1 MHKVVVMQTQDRSAG
16 VKGSL
21 KALGL
26 NPVKGKEVLIKPN
39 FNTADIAPGSTH
51 NDTLAA
57 LIDEIW
63 EMGASDISLGERS
76 FPETKAVMTQKGV
89 LSLLEQKQVRLLDF
103 DQLADRDWVKCK
115 PEGTLWKDGFRVAR
129 PILEAECL
137 VATCCLKTHQF
148 GGVFTMALKLA
159 VGVVPTVR
167 HGYDYMSELH
177 QSNFQQE
184 LISDINAAFAPDIV
198 VLDGIDAFV
207 DQGPATGKRA
217 KGNLFLASSD
227 RVAIDA
233 TGVAMLKHLGSNEAI
248 MKPAIFAQR
257 QLARAAELGL
267 GAKSAADIELVAA
280 DEASTT
286 LRDALEAILKTA

>member
-184 LISDINAAFAPDIV
+184 LIADINAAFAPDIV